1 MHGIGTI
8 ALGLWNARPLVF
20 THPLPMVATVILGM
34 LCVHLL
40 CFRDVLNNSD

>member
-1 MHGIGTI
+1 MPHATPLGPSMQGIGTI

-40 CFRDVLNNSD
+40 